1 MLSSSHGKP
10 HAKEENTKLTRLH
23 SVYKVLQ
30 LLKSHPGINQI
41 GFVNSQALDQR
52 PKHPKHFKIFSRL
65 DLKKDIR
72 CWRTFSP
79 AHIDQNHSAIFPTIG
94 NKQPLRHGGIPA
106 PMSGMRLCRIG
117 PPKNHKVCTIANLTQ
132 RTGYFAHPLK
142 CHSRW
147 TMTNRSGGIN
157 RSPDP
162 IRDSNSNSL
171 SLTGGIRKPINNR
184 EFRID

>member
-1 MLSSSHGKP
+1 MLPSSHGKP
-10 HAKEENTKLTRLH
+10 HAKEKNTKLTRLH

-41 GFVNSQALDQR
+41 SFINSQTLDQC

-79 AHIDQNHSAIFPTIG
+79 AHIHQNHSAIFSTIG
-94 NKQPLRHGGIPA
+94 NKQPLRHGRIPA

-117 PPKNHKVCTIANLTQ
+117 SPKNHEVSTIANFPQ
-132 RTGYFAHPLK
+132 RTGDFAHPLK
-142 CHSRW
+142 CHSRGP
-147 TMTNRSGGIN
+147 MANRSSCIN

-162 IRDSNSNSL
+162 ISDGNGNSL
-171 SLTGGIRKPINNR
+171 SLASGIR
-184 EFRID
+184 